1 MAVVADFRRFYN
13 LCSSAPSALS
23 AGKSTLKQER
33 MTSPQTIENTLPR
46 ILDIGCGANKVAGA
60 IGMDI
65 NPRTAADVIHDLDD
79 LPYPFDDSSFDEV
92 IGRHVIE
99 HVKDPMAVMSELH
112 RITRSAGIVK
122 LVAPHWTNP
131 DFATDLTHRNH
142 LNSYSF
148 RNLTEDRAVFDFYT
162 DVRFKQKLVRVTV
175 LNLWKLFG
183 LEWLINL
190 DNRQPR
196 LRFIRKFWEQYLN
209 AVMRGKEIYFELEVI
224 K

>member
-1 MAVVADFRRFYN
+1 MASHAKTAASANTKRR
-13 LCSSAPSALS
+13 
-23 AGKSTLKQER
+23 R
-33 MTSPQTIENTLPR
+33 V
-46 ILDIGCGANKVAGA
+46 LDIGCGANKVPGA

-79 LPYPFDDSSFDEV
+79 LPYPFADDEFDEV

-99 HVKDPMAVMSELH
+99 HVRDPMAVMNELH
-112 RITRSAGIVK
+112 RITRPGGTVK

-148 RNLTEDRAVFDFYT
+148 RNFTDERAVFDFYT
-162 DVRFKQKLVRVTV
+162 EARFRQRLVRVTI
-175 LNLWKLFG
+175 LNLWKLTG
-183 LEWLINL
+183 LEFFINL
-190 DNRQPR
+190 DNRFPR

-209 AVMRGKEIYFELEVI
+209 AIMRGKEIYFELEVV
-224 K
+224 KADVRGQRPDVSPD

>member
-1 MAVVADFRRFYN
+1 
-13 LCSSAPSALS
+13 
-23 AGKSTLKQER
+23 
-33 MTSPQTIENTLPR
+33 
-46 ILDIGCGANKVAGA
+46 
-60 IGMDI
+60 MDV

-79 LPYPFDDSSFDEV
+79 LPYPFSDNQFDEV

-99 HVKDPMAVMSELH
+99 HVRNPMEVVCELH
-112 RITRSAGIVK
+112 RITKPGGIVR

-148 RNLTEDRAVFDFYT
+148 RNFVEDRAVFPFYT
-162 DVRFKQKLVRVTV
+162 DVRFRQRRCRVTV
-175 LNLWKLFG
+175 QNLWKVFG
-183 LEWLINL
+183 LEILINL
-190 DNRQPR
+190 DNRYPR

-209 AVMRGKEIYFELEVI
+209 AFMRGKEVHYELEVL

>member
-1 MAVVADFRRFYN
+1 MAGHAELQR
-13 LCSSAPSALS
+13 SA
-23 AGKSTLKQER
+23 KT
-33 MTSPQTIENTLPR
+33 NPR
-46 ILDIGCGANKVAGA
+46 VLDIGCGTNKVPGA

-65 NPRTAADVIHDLDD
+65 NTRTAADVIHDLDD
-79 LPYPFDDSSFDEV
+79 LPYPFADDEFDEV

-99 HVKDPMAVMSELH
+99 HVRDPMAVMSELH
-112 RITRSAGIVK
+112 RITRAGGLVK

-148 RNLTEDRAVFDFYT
+148 RNLTDDRAVFPFYT
-162 DVRFKQKLVRVTV
+162 NVRFRQRVARVTI
-175 LNLWKLFG
+175 LNLWKLTG
-183 LEWLINL
+183 LEYLINL
-190 DNRQPR
+190 DNRFPR

-224 K
+224 KH

>member
-1 MAVVADFRRFYN
+1 MASHAEIVTSANTQRRV
-13 LCSSAPSALS
+13 
-23 AGKSTLKQER
+23 
-33 MTSPQTIENTLPR
+33 
-46 ILDIGCGANKVAGA
+46 LDIGCGTNKVPGA

-79 LPYPFDDSSFDEV
+79 LPYPFPDDSFDEV

-99 HVKDPMAVMSELH
+99 HVRDPMGVMAELH
-112 RITRSAGIVK
+112 RITRNGGVVK

-148 RNLTEDRAVFDFYT
+148 RNLTDDRAVFPFYT
-162 DVRFKQKLVRVTV
+162 DVRFRQLSVRVTI
-175 LNLWKLFG
+175 LNLWNMFG
-183 LEWLINL
+183 LEYLINL
-190 DNRQPR
+190 DNRFPR

-209 AVMRGKEIYFELEVI
+209 AVMRGKEIHFKLEVV
-224 K
+224 KTSAGQSQY

>member
-1 MAVVADFRRFYN
+1 MASHAEVQT
-13 LCSSAPSALS
+13 SAE
-23 AGKSTLKQER
+23 T
-33 MTSPQTIENTLPR
+33 NPR
-46 ILDIGCGANKVAGA
+46 VLDIGCGTNKVPGA
-60 IGMDI
+60 IGMDV

-79 LPYPFDDSSFDEV
+79 LPYPFADDEFDEV

-99 HVKDPMAVMSELH
+99 HVRDPMAVMSELH
-112 RITRSAGIVK
+112 RITRAGGLVK

-148 RNLTEDRAVFDFYT
+148 RNLTDDRAVFPFYT
-162 DVRFKQKLVRVTV
+162 NVRFRQLTARVTI
-175 LNLWKLFG
+175 LYLW
-183 LEWLINL
+183 INL
-190 DNRQPR
+190 DNRFPR

-224 K
+224 KS